1 VCSKGVVI
9 LLLKNI
15 SSSFGKSF
23 NDNQVSNTMHLI
35 IQYFFIN
42 FDKNI
47 SMEAF
52 FVLLLFIILV
62 LVIVLFFKKPGA
74 NTNTVALLEL
84 KEQEHQKSLNWLK
97 EEKQK
102 LDDELNDLRSTFM
115 TERSKSIKAEE
126 NLIAQQQKHLEQEKY
141 IDELQQ
147 RFKLEFE
154 NIANKVLDEK
164 TDKFTLQN
172 RASLDIIL
180 NPLKE
185 NIKAFEEKV
194 DKVYKAESDER
205 NVLKGVISQLM
216 DQSKQI
222 QEDANNLTKALKGD
236 NKKQGNWGEVILE
249 RVLERSG
256 LTKDREYRI
265 QTNLNS
271 LEGSRMQPDV
281 IIDLPDD
288 KHIVI
293 DSKVSL
299 MAYERL
305 VTADTDEE
313 RELYSKQHLVSIK
326 SHIQGLS
333 GKNYQELYQIN
344 SPDFV
349 LLFIPIESS
358 FGIAVQKDA
367 DLFNYA
373 WDKRVVIVS
382 PSTLLATL
390 RTIAS
395 IWKQERQN
403 RNVLEIA
410 RLSGSMYDKFVGF
423 LADME
428 GIGRNIKLS
437 QDAYDKALNKLSTGT
452 GNLSNTSEKIKK
464 LGAKATKQIDTKFL
478 DPVLSSDDEL

>member
-1 VCSKGVVI
+1 
-9 LLLKNI
+9 
-15 SSSFGKSF
+15 
-23 NDNQVSNTMHLI
+23 
-35 IQYFFIN
+35 
-42 FDKNI
+42 
-47 SMEAF
+47 ME
-52 FVLLLFIILV
+52 VLLFPLMIIILAL
-62 LVIVLFFKKPGA
+62 LVVLFFKKPA
-74 NTNTVALLEL
+74 SSQNALALLEL
-84 KEQEHQKSLNWLK
+84 KEQEHQKALNWLK

-102 LDDELNDLRSTFM
+102 LEDDLNDLRLTFM
-115 TERSKSIKAEE
+115 TERGKAIKAEE
-126 NLIAQQQKHLEQEKY
+126 NLIAQQQKHIEQEKY
-141 IDELQQ
+141 ISELQQ

-205 NVLKGVISQLM
+205 NILKGVISQLM

-265 QTNLNS
+265 QTS
-271 LEGSRMQPDV
+271 LSSSEGSRMQPDV
-281 IIDLPDD
+281 IIDLPDE

-305 VTADTDEE
+305 VTADAEEE
-313 RELYSKQHLVSIK
+313 RELYLKQHLVSIK

-367 DLFNYA
+367 DLFSYA
-373 WDKRVVIVS
+373 WDRRVVIVS

-437 QDAYDKALNKLSTGT
+437 QDAYDKALNKLSTGS

-478 DPVLSSDDEL
+478 DPILSSDEEL

>member
-1 VCSKGVVI
+1 MEVAIII
-9 LLLKNI
+9 LLI
-15 SSSFGKSF
+15 
-23 NDNQVSNTMHLI
+23 
-35 IQYFFIN
+35 
-42 FDKNI
+42 
-47 SMEAF
+47 
-52 FVLLLFIILV
+52 IILV
-62 LVIVLFFKKPGA
+62 SLIILFLKKPASGHQ
-74 NTNTVALLEL
+74 NSALLEI
-84 KEQEHQKSLNWLK
+84 KEEEHQKTLNWFK
-97 EEKQK
+97 EEK
-102 LDDELNDLRSTFM
+102 LRLEDELNDLRNNFIL
-115 TERSKSIKAEE
+115 ERSKVIKSEE
-126 NLIAQQQKHLEQEKY
+126 TLVAQREKQVEQEKY
-141 IDELQQ
+141 IAELQQ

-154 NIANKVLDEK
+154 NIANKVLEEK
-164 TDKFTLQN
+164 TARFTEQN
-172 RASLDIIL
+172 RTNLDIIL

-194 DKVYKAESDER
+194 DKVYKSESDER
-205 NVLKGVISQLM
+205 NILKGVISQLM

-236 NKKQGNWGEVILE
+236 SKKQGNWGEVILE

-256 LTKDREYRI
+256 LIKDREYRI
-265 QTNLNS
+265 QTS
-271 LEGSRMQPDV
+271 LSSSEGSRMQPDV

-288 KHIVI
+288 KHVIV

-299 MAYERL
+299 VAYERL
-305 VTADTDEE
+305 VTADNDED
-313 RELYSKQHLVSIK
+313 RDTYIKQHIISIK
-326 SHIQGLS
+326 SHIQSLS
-333 GKNYQELYQIN
+333 GKNYHDLYEIN

-358 FGIAVQKDA
+358 FGIAVQQDA
-367 DLFNYA
+367 ELFNYA
-373 WDKRVVIVS
+373 WDRKVVMVS

-423 LADME
+423 LTDME
-428 GIGRNIKLS
+428 SIGRNIRQS

-452 GNLSNTSEKIKK
+452 GNLSSTSEKIKK

-478 DPVLSSDDEL
+478 DPLLAEEDGL